1 MSPLFLGALLL
12 GLLLGVFAML
22 HGVERPARN
31 APSRPPSA
39 AGDPPGAPVARLNL
53 PLIAGFAT
61 AFGAAGYLFLR
72 YSSLSAPITLVLAA
86 LTGALGAV
94 GAVALVAKW
103 AVPGAAHDVEDP
115 RYVLQGHLARVTTP
129 IAGTGSGEIAYVV
142 DGVRHVSPAAS
153 LDGEPVPADAEVVI
167 ERIEE
172 GVAHVERWA
181 VVEERL

>member
-22 HGVERPARN
+22 HGVERQPKGSASGAG
-31 APSRPPSA
+31 APSGVPNEPS
-39 AGDPPGAPVARLNL
+39 ARLNI
-53 PLIAGFAT
+53 PAIGGFAT
-61 AFGAAGYLFLR
+61 LFGAVGYLVLHYSTLTPGLVLAIAALAGAAG
-72 YSSLSAPITLVLAA
+72 AA
-86 LTGALGAV
+86 

-115 RYVLQGHLARVTTP
+115 RYLLQGHLARVTSA
-129 IAGTGSGEIAYVV
+129 IQGTGRGEIAYVV

-153 LDGEPVPADAEVVI
+153 LDGAAVPADTDVVI
-167 ERIEE
+167 ERIED
-172 GVAHVERWA
+172 GIAHVERWA